1 MSVSAIGTEILGGGG
16 GEFTPP
22 WYTSLKHPMA
32 LGVKNIVTGDLIS
45 VQ

>member
-1 MSVSAIGTEILGGGG
+1 MSISAIGTEILGEGV
-16 GEFTPP
+16 EFPPP